1 MRGAPHRVAFGFASP
16 DDESRSV
23 SPERG
28 AARIARMADTE
39 SDRAVAAELQA
50 QADAETPLIATPT
63 STPVPVV
70 VAGEVAPQQ
79 QYVGHG
85 PYAPQ
90 QPSVYVAGEAPAGF
104 VVVEEHPPPW
114 HHRRPPPGFFVVS
127 AILTIILV
135 TSIALLI
142 YRAEHDDKK
151 SSRHHH
157 HH

>member
-1 MRGAPHRVAFGFASP
+1 VVRGAPHRVAFGFASP

-85 PYAPQ
+85 PYAAGLLRRLRHLDDHPRHVHRPAHLPGGARRQ
-90 QPSVYVAGEAPAGF
+90 EVEPPS
-104 VVVEEHPPPW
+104 PPPL
-114 HHRRPPPGFFVVS
+114 VS
-127 AILTIILV
+127 
-135 TSIALLI
+135 
-142 YRAEHDDKK
+142 
-151 SSRHHH
+151 
-157 HH
+157 